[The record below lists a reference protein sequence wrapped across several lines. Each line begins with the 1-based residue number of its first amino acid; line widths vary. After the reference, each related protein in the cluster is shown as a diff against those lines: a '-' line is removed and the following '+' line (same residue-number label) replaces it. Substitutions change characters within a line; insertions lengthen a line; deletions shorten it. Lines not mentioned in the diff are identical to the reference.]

1 MIRRI
6 RRTLPWF
13 ATIAALLLLALPAQ
27 ADDIEP
33 EPYLE
38 EEVEPE
44 PEPEPEPVYEEEE
57 EEPEVA
63 EESDRNIEKAFDLMI
78 VRPLYLA
85 RLIIGMPF
93 FIFYP
98 FTIGSGWDED
108 AVALLW
114 TEPYEATFER
124 PLGEAPGD
132 Y

>member
-44 PEPEPEPVYEEEE
+44 PEPEPELVYEEEE

-63 EESDRNIEKAFDLMI
+63 EASDRNIEKAFDLMI

>member
-33 EPYLE
+33 EPYVE

-44 PEPEPEPVYEEEE
+44 PEPEPEYEEE
-57 EEPEVA
+57 EEPEIA
-63 EESDRNIEKAFDLMI
+63 KDSDRNIEKAFDLMLI
-78 VRPLYLA
+78 RPLYLS
-85 RLIIGMPF
+85 RLVVGLPF

-98 FTIGSGWDED
+98 FTIPSGWNED
-108 AVALLW
+108 VVTLLW
-114 TEPYEATFER
+114 TEPFEATFKR

>member
-1 MIRRI
+1 MI

-33 EPYLE
+33 EPDVE

-44 PEPEPEPVYEEEE
+44 PEPEPENE
-57 EEPEVA
+57 EEPEAA
-63 EESDRNIEKAFDLMI
+63 EESDRNIEKFFDLLL
-78 VRPLYLA
+78 VRPLYLS
-85 RLIIGMPF
+85 RLIVGMPF

-98 FTIGSGWDED
+98 FTIPSGWDED
-108 AVALLW
+108 VVSLLW
-114 TEPYEATFER
+114 TEPYKATFKR

>member
-6 RRTLPWF
+6 RRTLPRF
-13 ATIAALLLLALPAQ
+13 ATIAALLLLVLPAQ

-33 EPYLE
+33 EPYVE

-44 PEPEPEPVYEEEE
+44 PEPEPESEEEK
-57 EEPEVA
+57 EPEVA
-63 EESDRNIEKAFDLMI
+63 EEPDRNIEKFFDLML
-78 VRPLYLA
+78 VRPLYLS
-85 RLIIGMPF
+85 RLIVGIPF

-98 FTIGSGWDED
+98 FTIPSGWDKHV
-108 AVALLW
+108 VALLW
-114 TEPYEATFER
+114 TEPYKATFKR